1 MNVKKDNY
9 YLGNVL
15 VNIINV
21 DNYNECEFADMSED
35 ALEEV
40 ERLMDV
46 K

>member
-15 VNIINV
+15 VNINV
-21 DNYNECEFADMSED
+21 DNYNECEFADMSEA

>member
-9 YLGNVL
+9 YLGNVF
-15 VNIINV
+15 NV
-21 DNYNECEFADMSED
+21 IDGDNYNEVEFADMSEA

>member
-15 VNIINV
+15 VNIKL